1 MSLIK
6 RTNSTITIQWIA
18 ASNKLKEIEK
28 DNLKEKKN
36 NAIRTDALVH
46 GIGHGGFKTWFN
58 LTYLPHTNLTCIRLT
73 PPKYTLL

>member
-1 MSLIK
+1 MIVSRRRRFFIVLQKIVHLCLLSNV
-6 RTNSTITIQWIA
+6 RIARLRSNELQLLTNW
-18 ASNKLKEIEK
+18 KEIEK

-58 LTYLPHTNLTCIRLT
+58 LTY
-73 PPKYTLL
+73 